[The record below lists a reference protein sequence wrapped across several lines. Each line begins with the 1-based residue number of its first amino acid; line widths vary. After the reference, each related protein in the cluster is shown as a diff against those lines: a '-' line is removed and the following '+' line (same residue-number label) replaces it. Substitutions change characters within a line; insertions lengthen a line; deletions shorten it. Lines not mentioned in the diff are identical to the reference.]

1 IFSAVATVLGYQAIL
16 LAVFAKF
23 VAIESGLHPPATKFY
38 MLQNRSSLERF
49 VSLGFLLAF
58 ACALIAVVA
67 RTWFPSPGTG
77 EFSLQL
83 QAFLEI
89 GLIVAGQTVLAGFYF
104 GLLHLLR
111 ERRMFPRK
119 RRSD

>member
-1 IFSAVATVLGYQAIL
+1 VATVLGYQGIL

-38 MLQNRSSLERF
+38 FLQNRSALESF
-49 VSLGFLLAF
+49 VFVGFLLAII
-58 ACALIAVVA
+58 CSTIALVVSA
-67 RTWFPSPGTG
+67 RCPSPDAGML
-77 EFSLQL
+77 SPQL
-83 QAFLEI
+83 EAFLEI

-104 GLLHLLR
+104 GLLHLLH

-119 RRSD
+119 RSGD